1 MLADRCARPIRS
13 EAAPAR
19 GVAPIV
25 IRPVRPDDESRLAA
39 FFRGLSPHSRQR
51 RFHGGV
57 NELPPRVVAQFVRRD
72 DGDALGLLAVLTCAG
87 REVVIGEAAY
97 AITHSRTRNA
107 EIAIA
112 VADNEQGRGLGKR
125 LLRSLL
131 SHAVANNVMSLYGA
145 VQPDNKAMLAL
156 ARALGFTER
165 RDAADARLRRV
176 ERCLP
181 RPCARATLTEG
192 AAAI

>member
-1 MLADRCARPIRS
+1 MLADPCTLPIRS
-13 EAAPAR
+13 EAAPVPC
-19 GVAPIV
+19 VAPIV

-57 NELPPRVVAQFVRRD
+57 NELPPGVIAQFVRRCGS
-72 DGDALGLLAVLTCAG
+72 DGLGLLAVVTCSGA
-87 REVVIGEAAY
+87 EVVIGEAAY
-97 AITHSRTRNA
+97 AIARPRTRNA

-112 VADNEQGRGLGKR
+112 VADDVQGRGLGKR
-125 LLRSLL
+125 LLRSLM
-131 SHAVANNVMSLYGA
+131 SHAAANDVTSMYGG

-181 RPCARATLTEG
+181 EPSALATLPEG